1 MVRDKDGKELRSILD
16 QEIEE
21 GAEKKAEEAAD
32 SHKAAFDFVKEA
44 LGGKVKEVKASTRL
58 KSHPVCLTAGE
69 GLSFEME
76 KYFQAVQP
84 DSPIKADR
92 ILELNVEH
100 PVFQALENAV
110 AEDPEKAKK
119 YAQLLYSQALLIA
132 GLPLDDPSGYT
143 DLVCELMK

>member
-1 MVRDKDGKELRSILD
+1 MCRRDRDKASVG
-16 QEIEE
+16 
-21 GAEKKAEEAAD
+21 
-32 SHKAAFDFVKEA
+32 FVKEA
-44 LGGKVKEVKASTRL
+44 LGEQVKEVKASQRL